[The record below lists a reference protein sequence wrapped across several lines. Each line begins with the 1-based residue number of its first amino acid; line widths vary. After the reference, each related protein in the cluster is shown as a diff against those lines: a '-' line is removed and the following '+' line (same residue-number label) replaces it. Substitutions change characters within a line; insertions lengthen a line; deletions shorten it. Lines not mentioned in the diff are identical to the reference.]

1 MKTAGTFLS
10 APSHA
15 PLLGAADYLTPAEA
29 ARLLRVSV
37 NTVARWAREG
47 KLPFARTLGGHRR
60 FERNRV
66 EQLCRELEHGAPA

>member
-1 MKTAGTFLS
+1 MKTERSLLT
-10 APSHA
+10 APSAA
-15 PLLGAADYLTPAEA
+15 PMFGAADYLTPAEA

-66 EQLCRELEHGAPA
+66 EALCRELEHGSPA